1 MKIAIREPETDAD
14 FESLANLAQQLANY
28 HQEDLRPDP
37 KKLKADVD
45 WYSSRIASVDGRDVG
60 FVGWHKLYACQAA
73 ERAVELQNI
82 FVDPN
87 HRGHQLGF
95 KLVMEVVRDALAQNC
110 AEMKI
115 GLRKENKLALEFYK
129 KLGCAV
135 TDRNDSWRCKLKR
148 QQMEDVLSKAGNE
161 A

>member
-1 MKIAIREPETDAD
+1 MKVTIREPKYDAD
-14 FESLANLAQQLANY
+14 FESLANLAQQLAHY

-37 KKLKADVD
+37 KKLKADTG

-60 FVGWHKLYACQAA
+60 FVGWHRLYACRAA
-73 ERAVELQNI
+73 ERAIELQNI
-82 FVDPN
+82 FVDPQ

-95 KLVMEVVRDALAQNC
+95 ELVLEVVRDAVSQDC
-110 AEMKI
+110 AELKI
-115 GLRKENKLALEFYK
+115 GLRKENTLALDFYK

-135 TDRNDSWRCKLKR
+135 TDRNDIWRCKLKR
-148 QQMEDVLSKAGNE
+148 KSMEDMLEKAGRG